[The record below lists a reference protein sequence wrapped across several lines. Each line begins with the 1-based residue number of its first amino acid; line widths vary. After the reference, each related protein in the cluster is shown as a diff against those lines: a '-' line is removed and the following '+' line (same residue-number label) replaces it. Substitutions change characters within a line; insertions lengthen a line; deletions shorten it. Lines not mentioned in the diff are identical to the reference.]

1 MSEVPTIYLGSQTS
15 TVIPYEKVLA
25 NEIASLSNI
34 SKVSLAN
41 LKPEMK
47 MLGDEVL
54 VRGAVTWKD
63 LKEFCSSQARE
74 VMTSPTEELALVL
87 SGVATSATGERCF
100 GYGTLRDQIKSLKYV
115 NAQGEEVI
123 LDSEREISK
132 LDEFKENQELL
143 KQYQESYEAYSR
155 FKNAPFPRLEYET
168 DLMTGTEGQLGVVTE
183 VILRTASKKNVQ
195 YIFIALP
202 KWEKNYE
209 PHMEVFYGV
218 QGMRESIISCELID
232 ENSTKF
238 LPEEERIRSGC
249 DLIFLEVVNE
259 KFEEVY
265 EKLLISFKTISEE
278 DIFEVPAPSVR
289 EFRMNIPRYIF
300 EENQKMGVVKKGTDV
315 QVKGTQFHEL
325 LDFYRGWT
333 DIGIGYNLF
342 GHFGDAHLHF
352 NFMPNQDQVEHAQN
366 ELEKLYKKVET
377 MSGSPFAEH
386 GIGLIKKKFINSYYQ
401 DIHRK
406 MFKYLKKKFDSKNIF
421 FPSGFM
427 SEDSI

>member
-15 TVIPYEKVLA
+15 TVIPYEKVLE
-25 NEIASLSNI
+25 NKVSSLSNV

-41 LKPEMK
+41 LKPEMEIQ
-47 MLGDEVL
+47 DDHVI

-63 LKEFCSSQARE
+63 LKEYSSSKGRE

-100 GYGTLRDQIKSLKYV
+100 GYGTLREQIVSLKFM
-115 NAQGEEVI
+115 NAKGEQI
-123 LDSEREISK
+123 LLDSEKEISD
-132 LDEFKENQELL
+132 LAEFKENLGLL
-143 KQYQESYEAYSR
+143 SSYQESYEDYSR

-183 VILRTASKKNVQ
+183 VTLRTAPKKNVQ

-202 KWEKNYE
+202 KWEENYE

-218 QGMRESIISCELID
+218 QGMRDSIISCELID

-238 LPEEERIRSGC
+238 LPEEDRIRSGC

-265 EKLLISFKTISEE
+265 EKLLTSFKTISEE
-278 DIFEVPAPSVR
+278 EIFEVPAPTVR

-352 NFMPNQDQVEHAQN
+352 NFMPTQDQVDQAQS

-386 GIGLIKKKFINSYYQ
+386 GIGIIKKKFINSYYQ
-401 DIHRK
+401 DTHRK
-406 MFKYLKKKFDSKNIF
+406 MFKYLKKCFDSKNIF
-421 FPSGFM
+421 FPSGYM
-427 SEDSI
+427 SEDQV